1 MKERLAALI
10 SLIIVIIIEL
20 VVILDQWVLLFQMS
34 GTVPITRLGTAA
46 SYTLLWVVWPLIG
59 SLLFVVIFPRFL
71 SSLVMKTKASIWR
84 SYKNFVVP
92 LSTKRMTPRMFVLRT
107 IYLALLIMGIVS
119 ILMPYINP
127 NPFLPGG
134 TYDPG
139 DPGQAIVLVACIGG
153 IVTPI
158 AAGLWSVSW
167 SMQDAA
173 LMHYKFPPED
183 NPDLFEIEPVHIK
196 YESLLKGYAGL
207 SSILFIITL
216 VLYVSPGGNLWAVLV
231 PYVVMHM
238 TLLTMPSLLLHTRL
252 DMSWLRRNLP
262 EVRKLTEADIG
273 HLRNMVDSE
282 V

>member
-1 MKERLAALI
+1 MKERVAALV
-10 SLIIVIIIEL
+10 SLIIVILIEAI
-20 VVILDQWVLLFQMS
+20 VILDQWVLLFHMP

-46 SYTLLWVVWPLIG
+46 TYTLLWVVWPLVG
-59 SLLFVVIFPRFL
+59 SLLFVVLFPRIL
-71 SSLVMKTKASIWR
+71 SSIVMRTKASIWR

-92 LSTKRMTPRMFVLRT
+92 LSKRRLTPRMFVLRT
-107 IYLALLIMGIVS
+107 VYLALLIMGIVS

-134 TYDPG
+134 MYDPG
-139 DPGQAIVLVACIGG
+139 DPGQAIVLVASIGG
-153 IVTPI
+153 IVAPF
-158 AAGLWSVSW
+158 AVGFWSVSW

-216 VLYVSPGGNLWAVLV
+216 VLYVSPGGNLWAILV

-238 TLLTMPSLLLHTRL
+238 TLLTIPALLIHSRVDVT
-252 DMSWLRRNLP
+252 WLRRDLP
-262 EVRKLTEADIG
+262 EARKLTESDIE
-273 HLRNMVDSE
+273 HFRIAKSQ
-282 V
+282 